1 MGSQDSIEE
10 EAVRMRIDTHLTNV
24 LEAMSS
30 GVVEREKREKE
41 EKRRSTIERNESMR
55 SQVSQASR
63 SEVALGSVKKSILN
77 HCTKILSFS

>member
-1 MGSQDSIEE
+1 MGSQDSIED
-10 EAVRMRIDTHLTNV
+10 EAVYRMRIDTHLTNV

-63 SEVALGSVKKSILN
+63 SEVELGSLKSLY
-77 HCTKILSFS
+77 

>member
-1 MGSQDSIEE
+1 MGSQDSIED
-10 EAVRMRIDTHLTNV
+10 EAVYRMRIDTHLTNV

-63 SEVALGSVKKSILN
+63 SEVALGSLKSLY
-77 HCTKILSFS
+77 